1 MGCLS
6 DSLEEE
12 IKEKTK
18 KQKLDLI
25 NELRHKIIQYIFHNP
40 FYQVHVK
47 DFRKFLKNLRTN
59 NDSKIT
65 KEYVIDNIIETYFED
80 PNDINLF
87 LFKSVINF
95 AFERFTLVFHEIDE
109 EIICII
115 FTIVFL
121 FLTERQKGINKE
133 MKTDLCELFEKLKL
147 DIKLTEDDY
156 KIKFNSGKFCFLALN
171 LIQLCSFCF
180 LNFFCGPAT
189 LVKIAHFSQEDL
201 KMIFSDKEKIKIHE
215 PDNIN
220 QVVKNSLIHVNE
232 IIQPNI
238 VNKIILTKVLQP
250 LSEYITENKDEKFFW
265 IESDKLIKILEIL
278 IDKMDYEYYID
289 LFFNIEEQKSE
300 DNEIKEEKEE
310 EENAN

>member
-65 KEYVIDNIIETYFED
+65 KEYVLDNIIETYFED

-180 LNFFCGPAT
+180 LNFFVA
-189 LVKIAHFSQEDL
+189 LQLWLKLLIFLKKI
-201 KMIFSDKEKIKIHE
+201 
-215 PDNIN
+215 
-220 QVVKNSLIHVNE
+220 
-232 IIQPNI
+232 
-238 VNKIILTKVLQP
+238 
-250 LSEYITENKDEKFFW
+250 
-265 IESDKLIKILEIL
+265 
-278 IDKMDYEYYID
+278 
-289 LFFNIEEQKSE
+289 
-300 DNEIKEEKEE
+300 
-310 EENAN
+310 